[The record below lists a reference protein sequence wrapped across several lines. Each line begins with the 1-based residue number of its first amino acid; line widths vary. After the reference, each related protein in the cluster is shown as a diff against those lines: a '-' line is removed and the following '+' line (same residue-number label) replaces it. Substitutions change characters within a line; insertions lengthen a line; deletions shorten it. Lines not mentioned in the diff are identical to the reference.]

1 MADFESLPIP
11 LLDPRNERQLVEQGL
26 VRVYSASG
34 GQINDFSSSSVARS
48 LVEGQAFAAAEML
61 YYLNKLPLAL
71 ALQFLKIAGVER
83 KLGTRAIA
91 TITFTL
97 SASLSTPFIL
107 PQGFQVL
114 DSTGKSSFTTDA
126 ALTIPAGTISG
137 TATATCEQ
145 LGRSGNVPAY
155 RLIRFTQPLA
165 FLASCTNVDPATG
178 GTNEETV
185 DQAIV
190 RGLTAI
196 RRRNLVTGDDYEQ
209 EALAVLGDG
218 SVAHAIGLLSG
229 DKISYELGAVHLF
242 CLNATGAVPN
252 SAQLNQV
259 QETLA
264 QKIQI
269 GTSLY
274 VSAIELLNVDSDLT
288 AKLAVG
294 QDPNQ
299 AAAELW
305 AAFQDYLNPTK
316 FRVGESVLLKEVE
329 YALRLTGTIA
339 NIQALTLNGLGTN
352 LAMPY
357 RYSLPNAHSLYC
369 QLVDA
374 TGTVYRILRGAG
386 ESYV

>member
-1 MADFESLPIP
+1 MADTEQLQIP
-11 LLDPRNERQLVEQGL
+11 SLDPRNERELVEQAL
-26 VRVYSASG
+26 VRVYNTSG

-48 LVEGQAFAAAEML
+48 LIEGQAFAAAEML

-91 TITFTL
+91 SITFTL
-97 SASLSTPFIL
+97 SASLSTPFTL
-107 PQGFQVL
+107 PQGFQVV
-114 DSTGKSSFTTDA
+114 DSVGRVSFTTDVQ
-126 ALTIPAGTISG
+126 LVIPAGAISG
-137 TATATCEQ
+137 TVTATCEQ
-145 LGRSGNVPAY
+145 LGRVGNVPAY

-165 FLASCTNVDPATG
+165 FLASCTNAQPATG

-185 DQAIV
+185 DQAIA
-190 RGLTAI
+190 RGLAAI

-209 EALAVLGDG
+209 EAIAVLGEG
-218 SVAHAIGLLSG
+218 SVAHAIGLLGG
-229 DKISYELGAVHLF
+229 DKVSYELGAVHVF
-242 CLNATGAVPN
+242 CLNQTGAVPN
-252 SAQLNQV
+252 TAQLNQV
-259 QETLA
+259 PEMLA

-274 VSAIELLNVDSDLT
+274 VSAIDLLNVDADLT

-299 AAAELW
+299 AAEQLW

-316 FRVGESVLLKEVE
+316 FKVGESVLLKEVE

-339 NIQALTLNGLGTN
+339 NLQALTLNGLGTN
-352 LAMPY
+352 LAMSY
-357 RYSLPNAHSLYC
+357 RYSLPKAHSLYC
-369 QLVDA
+369 QLIDA
-374 TGTVYRILRGAG
+374 TGNVYRILRGAG